1 MKRTVVNAAI
11 LMIAGCLGFPSAASA
26 QSAPPASRAPS
37 PALHFLRCAAPS
49 EVVEID
55 LVNACLI
62 RNGFSPPTSVRG
74 FSSCLQNS
82 IASGR
87 YITPCFARYQV
98 AAIEAPGSSRG
109 RTNTLLALGAATL
122 VGGLLTHHKQ
132 GPTPTPTPTDAP
144 TLTPTPVPT
153 RIQPPEPTPTASSR
167 TPATSQP
174 AAMAPYPT
182 TSPLPLPSASELP
195 SASPSPSVSA
205 SLSPSPTAT
214 RKAVPI
220 VPKPATHKQP
230 PPSPPNTLLV
240 TRSTVYVDTG
250 IGLFAGLLLGAALQ
264 RAGERRR
271 SKRNHSHSRTIVAL
285 RARRP

>member
-214 RKAVPI
+214 LARPLGPALVIVAPSQMQAGRAHTIRPACTDLLDDAPVCFSQI
-220 VPKPATHKQP
+220 VPRCTPASQ
-230 PPSPPNTLLV
+230 
-240 TRSTVYVDTG
+240 
-250 IGLFAGLLLGAALQ
+250 GL
-264 RAGERRR
+264 
-271 SKRNHSHSRTIVAL
+271 SVSR
-285 RARRP
+285 